1 MEKYEGY
8 NLRLRDALVGVQFL
22 FVAFGA
28 LVLVP
33 ILTGLDTSV
42 ALFTA
47 GIGTLLFQLITRKHV
62 PPIFLASSF
71 AFIAPLSFGVKEWGI
86 AATMSGVIAAGLFY
100 VVLSLLIRLKGEE
113 FLHKIL
119 PPVVV
124 GPVIMTIGLILSPAA
139 VNMVMG
145 KGKEAFYTQGQ
156 SLTIALISLS
166 AVIAIMMF
174 GRGMLRLVPILC
186 GIAAG
191 YCASLLSLIHI

>member
-62 PPIFLASSF
+62 
-71 AFIAPLSFGVKEWGI
+71 
-86 AATMSGVIAAGLFY
+86 
-100 VVLSLLIRLKGEE
+100 
-113 FLHKIL
+113 
-119 PPVVV
+119 
-124 GPVIMTIGLILSPAA
+124 
-139 VNMVMG
+139 
-145 KGKEAFYTQGQ
+145 
-156 SLTIALISLS
+156 
-166 AVIAIMMF
+166 
-174 GRGMLRLVPILC
+174 
-186 GIAAG
+186 
-191 YCASLLSLIHI
+191 